1 MTIGTKIFGFEHLS
15 QPVAPLHH
23 YLRRQMRSLG
33 VGLMFIAVGLY
44 IGMLG
49 YHYIVG
55 MSWVDAYE
63 NAAMILSGMGPVATP
78 STFAGKVFAGSY
90 ALFSGIA
97 VLAIAGVI
105 AAPLVHRFLHRLHAD
120 PGDRK

>member
-1 MTIGTKIFGFEHLS
+1 MNVSRPFIERPIATTLLM
-15 QPVAPLHH
+15 VAVL
-23 YLRRQMRSLG
+23 L
-33 VGLMFIAVGLY
+33 V
-44 IGMLG
+44 GMLG
-49 YHYIVG
+49 YHFIIG
-55 MSWVDAYE
+55 LSWVDAYE
-63 NAAMILSGMGPVATP
+63 NAAMILSGMGPLASP